1 MGFIHL
7 HNYCCFVSFIYSLL
21 LCRGPLPL
29 PFLVLTEASLFP
41 ACFFPLPALSRLPSD
56 SVYAGLYPPEPPSR
70 RSSFGTVSR
79 TLPIEVYPWS

>member
-21 LCRGPLPL
+21 LT
-29 PFLVLTEASLFP
+29 LTEASLFP